1 MKQAINNFYTH
12 YSFALKT
19 VRPIAVYKE
28 TAVKKRIQ
36 YWNEHLPYVKPYY
49 AVKSFSHKSILNTMS
64 ECNVGFDVASS
75 NEIEKI
81 KCFNKPTIFSHPIKT
96 EDDIIHAR
104 ENNIKFIVCDSI
116 TELEKVKR
124 LYPNAKIIWRI
135 KSVEKYSLIK
145 FNTKFGSTIDE
156 TIHILSKNY
165 NIIGISFHVGSKCS
179 NMIAFK
185 ETLALIYN
193 YIYPEFKKHNKS
205 FEMIDIGGGFNNE
218 HDIFTLNHEISYY
231 KDLDK
236 NIKFVAEPG
245 RFFSSVALKL
255 YTRVIAIKDEK
266 EMCNIYIND
275 SIYNTFSG
283 KVFDNQIYTPQCLY
297 NGKIKRCTIWG
308 NTCDGN
314 DVIVQDI
321 FMNVPN
327 VNDIIFWDNIGA
339 YTYDSCIDGFNG
351 FNKPILI

>member
-1 MKQAINNFYTH
+1 MKQVINNFYSH
-12 YSFALKT
+12 YSLALKT
-19 VRPIAVYKE
+19 PRPIAVYKE
-28 TAVKKRIQ
+28 FAVKKRIK

-49 AVKSFSHKSILNTMS
+49 AVKSFSHKNILNTMAV
-64 ECNVGFDVASS
+64 CNVGFDVASS
-75 NEIEKI
+75 NEIDKI
-81 KCFNKPTIFSHPIKT
+81 KSYNKSTIFSHPIKT

-104 ENNIKFIVCDSI
+104 ENNVKYIVCVSLC
-116 TELEKVKR
+116 ELEKVNL
-124 LYPNAKIIWRI
+124 LYPHAKIIWRI
-135 KSVEKYSLIK
+135 KSVETYSLIK

-156 TIHILSKNY
+156 TLDILTKNY

-193 YIYPEFKKHNKS
+193 YIYPQFKKYNKS
-205 FEMIDIGGGFNNE
+205 FELIDIGGGFNNE
-218 HDIFTLNHEISYY
+218 HDIFTLNYEISHY

-236 NIKFVAEPG
+236 TIKFIAEPG

-255 YTRVIAIKDEK
+255 YTRVIAIKHEK
-266 EMCNIYIND
+266 DICNIYIND

-283 KVFDNQIYTPQCLY
+283 KVFDNQTYTPQCLY
-297 NGKIKRCTIWG
+297 NGNMKRCTIWG
-308 NTCDGN
+308 NTCDCN
-314 DVIVQDI
+314 DMIVKDV

-327 VNDIIFWDNIGA
+327 VNDIIFWDNVGA
-339 YTYDSCIDGFNG
+339 YTYDSCVDGFNG